1 MGSRGPSAPA
11 GSHRP
16 GRVTANR
23 TAGRRPALA
32 VLATVLAAAAVAA
45 LAAGCG
51 PAPSPNPGKSS
62 AAKTTVVKCGTGKTA
77 ANVPVNIEVVQGH
90 ISCAAARAIEQD
102 YATAI
107 RSGLAPGNGGGG
119 PLKVKGWTCQGFSTP
134 TVLSTGKASECVRA
148 GVKILAILP
157 PTTSGS

>member
-1 MGSRGPSAPA
+1 MGSRGPSVTA
-11 GSHRP
+11 GGHSG
-16 GRVTANR
+16 GRVTAIQA
-23 TAGRRPALA
+23 AGRRPALA
-32 VLATVLAAAAVAA
+32 VIATVLAAAVAA

-51 PAPSPNPGKSS
+51 PAASPNPGTSS
-62 AAKTTVVKCGTGKTA
+62 AANTTVVKCGTGKTA

-90 ISCAAARAIEQD
+90 ISCATALAIEQD
-102 YATAI
+102 YAKAI

-148 GVKILAILP
+148 GTKILAILP